1 MSDKRTLKEIAERL
15 NLNPVSVGRLINQ
28 KMKELNLTKIIGR
41 RNEVS
46 LSREDADK
54 LIASYEGRRGPIYRT
69 TEDATKFEGKGWFY
83 IVQLVPE
90 LSPVRVKVGYADDF
104 SERLKQHRT
113 AAPTARLLKK
123 WRCKRSWES
132 AARDSITREGC
143 KSLSD
148 EVYEG
153 DIKGFLERAES
164 FFGLM
169 PKPDAKREQS
179 EHLQD

>member
-1 MSDKRTLKEIAERL
+1 MTKL
-15 NLNPVSVGRLINQ
+15 VG
-28 KMKELNLTKIIGR
+28 K

-46 LSREDADK
+46 LSQEDADK
-54 LIASYEGRRGPIYRT
+54 LIASYESRLGPISRT
-69 TEDATKFEGKGWFY
+69 TQDAAKFEGKGWFY
-83 IVQLVPE
+83 IIQLVSE
-90 LSPVRVKVGYADDF
+90 LSPIRVKFGYAEDF
-104 SERLKQHRT
+104 SDRLKQHQT